1 MSSKKFICL
10 FMVAIVCGFIA
21 GGIAHGQSTDSFRI
35 EGTVTN
41 PDGTPAAGLRIQAD
55 IVPFTYDNDFTSFVS
70 RGDGTYGLSFLGFEG
85 PPKISVGDRI
95 RITATDVEGN
105 DVARTTYTVTAAAV
119 DMPVNKVTIPLTVG
133 ARNRCNNHRQSE

>member
-41 PDGTPAAGLRIQAD
+41 PDGTPAAWAAD
-55 IVPFTYDNDFTSFVS
+55 TSRHRS
-70 RGDGTYGLSFLGFEG
+70 LY
-85 PPKISVGDRI
+85 I
-95 RITATDVEGN
+95 R
-105 DVARTTYTVTAAAV
+105 
-119 DMPVNKVTIPLTVG
+119 
-133 ARNRCNNHRQSE
+133 